1 MDAQGI
7 FDKKNLEQVTRTTDR
22 IGATPGQILMH
33 SARTAVTAVVSL
45 LLAQLFRLPQS
56 YWAPITTIV
65 ITQSSLGSALAV
77 SWQRFLGTLLGA
89 SVGAALAYGFST
101 YRFIFGA
108 SVFILGLLCALA
120 RVDRNAYRFGGVTL
134 AIVLLV
140 PKTEPAWRL
149 AFHRFAEVSI
159 GIAVALLMTLVWPE
173 TEAVKDREQATAQVT
188 GKTNAETKQNKA

>member
-1 MDAQGI
+1 MDAQEI
-7 FDKKNLEQVTRTTDR
+7 FNKKNLEQITRTTDR
-22 IGATPGQILMH
+22 IGATVGQVLMH
-33 SARTAVTAVVSL
+33 SARTAITAVVSL
-45 LLAQLFRLPQS
+45 LVAQWFRLPQS

-89 SVGAALAYGFST
+89 AVGAIVASLFST

-108 SVFILGLLCALA
+108 SVFLLGLLCALA
-120 RVDRNAYRFGGVTL
+120 RADRSAYRFGGVAL

-140 PKTEPAWRL
+140 PQTGPAWRIAL
-149 AFHRFAEVSI
+149 DRFAEVSI

-173 TEAVKDREQATAQVT
+173 TEAV
-188 GKTNAETKQNKA
+188 TKNK